1 VVGIS
6 KVFGYKQKDVNP
18 FTGEVFFPEFV
29 NTFYHAGKETK
40 KQLIRDLHLTN
51 YSASDADVLDRLYH
65 KMYMEKVQDK
75 QRIFVHRSA
84 EITEAKKTDA
94 DNIRIK
100 LKKLEAPNVVE
111 EDFSLVILATG
122 FRNIGLGE
130 TQEPY
135 PPILNDLVSEIE
147 LDEEGCLHTNMDY
160 SVTLKNADGKSCFI
174 NGLCESS
181 HGMGDAGSFSLLSLR
196 SATIVRAIEN
206 YMGTFQ
212 HKLIIPKINT
222 HA

>member
-1 VVGIS
+1 
-6 KVFGYKQKDVNP
+6 
-18 FTGEVFFPEFV
+18 
-29 NTFYHAGKETK
+29 
-40 KQLIRDLHLTN
+40 
-51 YSASDADVLDRLYH
+51 
-65 KMYMEKVQDK
+65 MYMEKVQDK
-75 QRIFVHRSA
+75 QRIFVHRFA
-84 EITEAKKTDA
+84 EITEARKTAA
-94 DNIRIK
+94 DNIRIG
-100 LKKLEAPNVVE
+100 LKKLEAPFEME

-135 PPILNDLVSEIE
+135 PTILNDLASEIE
-147 LDEEGCLHTNMDY
+147 LDDEGCLHTNIDY
-160 SVTLKNADGKSCFI
+160 SVTIKNAKGKSCFI

-196 SATIVRAIEN
+196 SATIVKSIEE

-212 HKLIIPKINT
+212 AKLITPKINT